1 MTQFTN
7 QAQLTYNGLTV
18 NSNVV
23 TGELQEVLAAQK
35 TALTDTYTQNGDI
48 AYAVSVVNSGGTAIT
63 GVTVTDDLGAYSF
76 GTPATTLEPLRYVDG
91 SVKLYLNGVL
101 QSAPTVEA
109 GPPLAFSGITIP
121 AGGSMVLLYEA
132 AVTQY
137 APLDADGSIAN
148 TASVRGT
155 GITTPVVAT
164 ATVTPAQGANLS
176 ITKSVSPVPVVENGV
191 LTYTFLIQNYGNADA
206 TEADGVTVTDTFDP
220 LLSGIGVTLNGTA
233 LAQGTG
239 YTYGE
244 ASGLFSTVAGTITVP
259 AATYTQDAAT
269 GAISITPGA
278 ATLVV
283 TGTI

>member
-1 MTQFTN
+1 MAQFTN

-23 TGELQEVLAAQK
+23 IGELQEVLAARK

-48 AYAVSVVNSGGTAIT
+48 AYAVSVVNSGTTAIT
-63 GVTVTDDLGAYSF
+63 GVSVTDDLGGYTF
-76 GTPATTLEPLRYVDG
+76 GTAATTLEPLRYVDG
-91 SVKLYLNGVL
+91 SVKLYINGVL
-101 QSAPTVEA
+101 QSAPIAEA
-109 GPPLAFSGITIP
+109 GPPLVFSGITVP

-132 AVTQY
+132 EVTQY
-137 APLDADGSIAN
+137 APLDVDGSIVN

-155 GITTPVVAT
+155 GLTTPVTAT

-191 LTYTFLIQNYGNADA
+191 LTYTFLIQNYGN
-206 TEADGVTVTDTFDP
+206 TEAVAADGVTVTDTFEP
-220 LLSGIGVTLNGTA
+220 ILSGIGVTLDGTA
-233 LAQGTG
+233 LTQGTG

-244 ASGLFSTVAGTITVP
+244 ASGLFATVAGAITVP
-259 AATYTQDAAT
+259 AATYTRDAVT

-283 TGTI
+283 TGTV

>member
-1 MTQFTN
+1 MAQFTN

-23 TGELQEVLAAQK
+23 IGELQEVLAARK

-48 AYAVSVVNSGGTAIT
+48 AYAVSVVNSGATAIT
-63 GVTVTDDLGAYSF
+63 GVSVTDDLGGYSF
-76 GTPATTLEPLRYVDG
+76 GAAATTLEPLRYVDG

-109 GPPLAFSGITIP
+109 GPPLVFSGITIP
-121 AGGSMVLLYEA
+121 AGGNMVLLYETE
-132 AVTQY
+132 VTQY
-137 APLDADGSIAN
+137 APLSADGSIVN

-155 GITTPVVAT
+155 GLTTPVTAT

-176 ITKSVSPVPVVENGV
+176 ITKSVSPVPVVESGV
-191 LTYTFLIQNYGNADA
+191 LTYTFLIQNYGNTAA
-206 TEADGVTVTDTFDP
+206 TATDGVTVTDTFDP
-220 LLSGIGVTLNGTA
+220 LLSGIGVTLNGTS
-233 LAQGTG
+233 LTQGTD

-244 ASGLFSTVAGTITVP
+244 ASGLFGTVAGTITVP
-259 AATYTQDAAT
+259 AATYTQDAVT
-269 GAISITPGA
+269 GAISITPGT

-283 TGTI
+283 TGTV